1 MDEMQAL
8 ISLGTTIT
16 TSGALLLAWM
26 LSRKDTDKERERADR
41 YEAVIVRLLEITT
54 TQLKAGSGGGI

>member
-1 MDEMQAL
+1 MDEIQAL

-26 LSRKDTDKERERADR
+26 LARKDTDKERERADR

-54 TQLKAGSGGGI
+54 TQLKAGNGGGI